1 VAVHLA
7 AGPHAIALGVAIVAV
22 AACGG
27 SPSVPRRA
35 AHPTSPCAAQVR
47 AAVAS
52 AAGAGLVQARTTSA
66 SPGLATCVYE
76 AKRLSVRALVDTNPQ
91 AAVRFDRAVVE
102 RAQVAVWSG
111 HHERAPR
118 LLHGIGQGADWFPA
132 DREILA
138 TDGRK
143 FVSITLV
150 RSSLPARN
158 ALRLAMA
165 AARATLRHAR

>member
-1 VAVHLA
+1 MHFA
-7 AGPHAIALGVAIVAV
+7 AGPRALALGVAIVAV

-27 SPSVPRRA
+27 SSSVPRRA
-35 AHPTSPCAAQVR
+35 AHPTSPCVAQVR
-47 AAVAS
+47 DAVAS
-52 AAGAGLVQARTTSA
+52 AAGAGLVHTRTTSA

-76 AKRLSVRALVDTNPQ
+76 AGRLSLRVLVDTNPQ

-132 DREILA
+132 DRQILA

-143 FVSITLV
+143 LVSVTLV
-150 RSSLPARN
+150 RSSLAGRH

-165 AARATLRHAR
+165 AARATLQHAR